1 MFGEEIVTFKVRSSE
16 LEMGLLTS
24 DDPTKMEGD
33 VVASVPSSSLSPLQ
47 REVRALHALKE
58 ECTLDEET
66 LT

>member
-1 MFGEEIVTFKVRSSE
+1 
-16 LEMGLLTS
+16 MGLLTS